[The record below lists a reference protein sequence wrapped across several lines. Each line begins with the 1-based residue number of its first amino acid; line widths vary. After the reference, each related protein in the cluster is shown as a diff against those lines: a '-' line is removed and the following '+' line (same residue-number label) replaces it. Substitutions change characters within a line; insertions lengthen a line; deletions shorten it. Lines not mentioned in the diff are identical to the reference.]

1 MKFVK
6 GGIYKYKEGVIDNKD
21 NSSCFIVLDEGATYI
36 LGLDI
41 YDVKNFSNES
51 INSLLSMKLDKLYL
65 SNMLSGYWYSMNKLT
80 FEDPDGYI
88 GKVDKTSYDELIDR
102 FKRTALYENILTGK
116 YGQ

>member
-21 NSSCFIVLDEGATYI
+21 NNSCFIVLDEGTTYI
-36 LGLDI
+36 VGLDI
-41 YDVKNFSNES
+41 YDVNIFSNEN
-51 INSLLSMKLDKLYL
+51 INSLLSMKLDKSYL

-88 GKVDKTSYDELIDR
+88 GKVDKNSYDELIER
-102 FKRTALYENILTGK
+102 FKRTALYEDIITRK
-116 YGQ
+116 YSQ